1 MFSGTL
7 FIVSAPSGAGK
18 SSLVRAVLEQVAD
31 LEVSISHTTRPP
43 RPGEQDGV
51 DYYFV
56 SREAFERMV
65 EQGAFLEYAT
75 VFDNMY
81 GSKRSLVEEKLRDGI
96 DVIMDMDWQGARQ
109 VREAMPGVVSIYVLP
124 PSLEALRQRLEGRG
138 QDSEE
143 VIERRMRK
151 ARDEIAHFDEYDY
164 LVINDDF
171 DTAVG
176 DLERIIRAS
185 RLRLAPQRVRHAAVI
200 EQLLE

>member
-185 RLRLAPQRVRHAAVI
+185 RLRLAPQRGRHAAVI

>member
-18 SSLVRAVLEQVAD
+18 SSLVRALLEQVSN
-31 LEVSISHTTRPP
+31 LEVSISHTTRQP

-56 SREAFERMV
+56 SRAAFEQMV
-65 EQGAFLEYAT
+65 ERGEFLEYAT

-81 GSKRSLVEEKLRDGI
+81 GSKRSLVEDKLRAGI

-109 VREAMPGVVSIYVLP
+109 VREAMPGVVSIYILP

-171 DTAVG
+171 DTAVE
-176 DLERIIRAS
+176 DLEQIVRAS
-185 RLRLAPQRVRHAAVI
+185 RLRLAPQRARHAAMI
-200 EQLLE
+200 AQLLE

>member
-75 VFDNMY
+75 VFDNRY